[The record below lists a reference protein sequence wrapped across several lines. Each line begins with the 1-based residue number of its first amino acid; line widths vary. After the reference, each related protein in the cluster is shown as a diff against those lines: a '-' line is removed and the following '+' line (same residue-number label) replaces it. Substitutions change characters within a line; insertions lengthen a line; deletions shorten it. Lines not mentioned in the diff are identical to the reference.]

1 MMDTDMTEG
10 THCLGIFLFGGRM
23 MSRFF
28 FDENELRKNPRVYSV
43 DIYNLV
49 LKTDF
54 RIELFKLWKQG
65 DTAGMAAL
73 MSESG
78 LGTNRVGMD
87 YVTILANQ
95 FKSSGYPTPKK
106 CEADIDPGLITNN
119 PLLVSGI
126 YVLSGRSFNGIQL
139 SSEIEAR
146 LFRGYPE
153 ISIEDGIRQAGGDP
167 LDVGYNRL
175 RKIRMDFEEK
185 TKKLGGFV
193 NADDTD
199 HKQDDLWRY
208 DADYEKTFAEISSH
222 PYVKSYDGNT
232 VTMNDLFYNEAYL
245 LWGIDINTIL
255 AAYELNP
262 KVINDR
268 NRMII
273 NTKLCTWI
281 PTKNIISIYD
291 EKVMHIWLNRIRLMS
306 ELVQKGFE
314 NIRYDMGERS
324 IEERRKIACWVDSLP
339 RDPWG
344 KYTTRTIL
352 ETIGLPKSTYY
363 ELLNNE
369 NYGKGADR
377 RTRRDDEDILLIRQ
391 VAEYKGYKK
400 GYRQISMMMKSVTG
414 KEMSPHRV
422 VMLMRRYGMR
432 TGIRKPSK
440 NRKAMKELMERN
452 GKTNTLFRRFKL
464 HRPNEVR
471 LTDVTYLD
479 YGDGLRAYGSACI
492 DSVTSKLICFVVSEN
507 NDLQLALDTLA
518 AMDEYPA
525 KNGGIIHSDQGILYF
540 TDDFQKA
547 VKDRNLI
554 QSMSRRGN
562 CWDNAPQ
569 ESFFGHFKNECDYKK
584 CRNLEEL
591 QACIDSYRLYY
602 NQERHMWDR
611 LKMTPDEY
619 EEYLTGLS
627 DEEFGKYMSAEEE
640 KYREKKKAAAK
651 KAVETAKGD
660 RRKRNDAA
668 KGDDDETCK
677 E

>member
-1 MMDTDMTEG
+1 
-10 THCLGIFLFGGRM
+10 

-28 FDENELRKNPRVYSV
+28 FDDKKLINNPHVYSV
-43 DIYNLV
+43 DMFNLV
-49 LKTDF
+49 LKTDL
-54 RIELFKLWKQG
+54 RIELFKMWKMG
-65 DTAGMAAL
+65 NTAGMAERLSQA
-73 MSESG
+73 G
-78 LGTNRVGMD
+78 LGTDKVGMD
-87 YVTILANQ
+87 YITILANQ
-95 FKSSGYPTPKK
+95 FKTSGYPLPKK
-106 CEADIDPGLITNN
+106 CEADINPKLIEDN
-119 PLLVSGI
+119 PLISSGI
-126 YVLSGRSFNGIQL
+126 FILNETPSRGIMLRSEVE
-139 SSEIEAR
+139 SR

-153 ISIEDGIRQAGGDP
+153 ISIEDGIRQEGGDP

-185 TKKLGGFV
+185 ARKLGSF
-193 NADDTD
+193 DDAEHTD
-199 HKQDDLWRY
+199 HKQDDILRY
-208 DADYEKTFAEISSH
+208 GADYERTFYEISSH

-232 VTMNDLFYNEAYL
+232 VTMAELFYNEAYL
-245 LWGIDINTIL
+245 LRGIDINTIL
-255 AAYELNP
+255 LAYEIDP
-262 KVINDR
+262 VQITDR

-281 PTKNIISIYD
+281 PNDNRITVYN
-291 EKVMHIWLNRIRLMS
+291 EKIMHIWSNKISLMNK
-306 ELVQKGFE
+306 LVQKGFE
-314 NIRYDMGERS
+314 NIRYGMSERS

-363 ELLNNE
+363 ELLHNE
-369 NYGKGADR
+369 NYGRGADR
-377 RTRRDDEDILLIRQ
+377 RKCRDEEDILLIRQ

-400 GYRQISMMMKSVTG
+400 GYRQISMMMKAVTG
-414 KEMSPHRV
+414 KELSPHRV

-440 NRKAMKELMERN
+440 NRKAMKELIERN
-452 GKTNTLFRRFKL
+452 GKPNTLFRRFKL

-492 DSVTSKLICFVVSEN
+492 DPVTNKLICFVVSEN

-518 AMDEYPA
+518 ATDEYPA

-569 ESFFGHFKNECDYKK
+569 ESFFGHFKDECNYKK
-584 CRNLEEL
+584 CRDFKEL
-591 QACIDSYRLYY
+591 RTCVDDYRLYY
-602 NQERHMWDR
+602 NHERHMWDR

-651 KAVETAKGD
+651 KAVEAAKGK
-660 RRKRNDAA
+660 RRKRTVAA